1 MIVLPELKTQAYR
14 VHVPR
19 WAFSPT
25 SGAGAR
31 EHGGRLN
38 RVGVDA
44 LYLSLEEQTALAEY
58 KQLSALM
65 PPGLIVS
72 YSVSVT
78 NIVDFRAGY
87 HSKWDSLWQ
96 ELNCDWRK
104 Y

>member
-1 MIVLPELKTQAYR
+1 MILLPELKAQAYR

-44 LYLSLEEQTALAEY
+44 LYLSLQALTSFSIP
-58 KQLSALM
+58 K
-65 PPGLIVS
+65 
-72 YSVSVT
+72 
-78 NIVDFRAGY
+78 R
-87 HSKWDSLWQ
+87 
-96 ELNCDWRK
+96 
-104 Y
+104 

>member
-1 MIVLPELKTQAYR
+1 MTLLPELKTQAYR

-72 YSVSVT
+72 YTVSVT
-78 NIVDFRAGY
+78 NIVDFRSG
-87 HSKWDSLWQ
+87 
-96 ELNCDWRK
+96 
-104 Y
+104 